1 MSSPVCTRATRP
13 ERFPAAN
20 DAEPIAA
27 SAAKTMVNRK
37 TFDNTLASLFKWS
50 PFAATTQQYNDI
62 LERAGRSRVESTMC
76 VCYELMQ
83 TAGGHRGIL
92 TDGGTPRPFFASDF
106 RFDHLSYGT

>member
-20 DAEPIAA
+20 DAGPIAA

-37 TFDNTLASLFKWS
+37 TFDNTPASLFKWS
-50 PFAATTQQYNDI
+50 PFAATVQPYNDI
-62 LERAGRSRVESTMC
+62 LERAGRSRVESMMC

-83 TAGGHRGIL
+83 TAGGHGEIL
-92 TDGGTPRPFFASDF
+92 GDGGKPRPFLESAFGF
-106 RFDHLSYGT
+106 

>member
-13 ERFPAAN
+13 ERFLCAN
-20 DAEPIAA
+20 EGAPTAA
-27 SAAKTMVNRK
+27 SSAKAMANRK
-37 TFDNTLASLFKWS
+37 TFDSTLASLFKWS
-50 PFAATTQQYNDI
+50 PFAATIQQYNDI

-92 TDGGTPRPFFASDF
+92 LMEGRRV
-106 RFDHLSYGT
+106 RFSLLISVSIIFL